1 MAERKPPQHDVKEAE
16 KEVKKMEKEEAEP
29 SLLANPKQP
38 MEPSPGRHW
47 AYVGVII
54 FGGLILNIALIA
66 LLAGASGG

>member
-16 KEVKKMEKEEAEP
+16 KEVKKMEREEAAP

-47 AYVGVII
+47 A
-54 FGGLILNIALIA
+54 
-66 LLAGASGG
+66 